1 VYPPHH
7 FAPLGDKLQAVNN
20 KLILFQKNLAAN
32 DIMIDKRNQMEEA
45 NWSANLCGPFVKY
58 NTLLQPNIPQ
68 STNI

>member
-1 VYPPHH
+1 
-7 FAPLGDKLQAVNN
+7 VNN